1 MDWAQDFI
9 TEINKME
16 SKELR
21 VLAFEFILFTKNYLI
36 MKTTVLDDSDAKKMG
51 KWSEKTLS

>member
-9 TEINKME
+9 REINKME

-21 VLAFEFILFTKNYLI
+21 VLAFEFIPFTKNYLI
-36 MKTTVLDDSDAKKMG
+36 MKTKVLDDSDAKKMG